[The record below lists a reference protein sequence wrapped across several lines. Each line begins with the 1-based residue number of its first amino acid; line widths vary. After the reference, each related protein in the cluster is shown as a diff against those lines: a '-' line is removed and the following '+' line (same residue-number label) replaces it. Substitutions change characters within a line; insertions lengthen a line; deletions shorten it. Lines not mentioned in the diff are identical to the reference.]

1 MRKVSIFIA
10 LTTLTIMTQ
19 QTYDYRELLIL
30 LCLCLVFYL
39 FGFYFVKKIELYF
52 QRKRFEDDI
61 SQIFDDDFILR
72 LKKELATLKIKNELE
87 KISNSKLRTN
97 QTETENSI

>member
-1 MRKVSIFIA
+1 MRKVSIFIT

>member
-1 MRKVSIFIA
+1 MRKVSIFII